1 LLSLKKRP
9 NISLLN
15 QLEVINTKTEVFKRE
30 PVWEKGILVGTK
42 PLVISSRSYGGS
54 GKPLHNLATPE
65 GPN

>member
-42 PLVISSRSYGGS
+42 PLVISSIY
-54 GKPLHNLATPE
+54 GKPIHNLATPK